1 MPHAAHLRS
10 IASALLLG
18 AALAVACT
26 DGGDDGPISGQPVPE
41 DDAPDRVPA
50 TACSAF
56 VDCGCDD
63 FVDSPFADEHACQD
77 AIRTGLEAGIDEG
90 ENAGLTYDAQCVG
103 DVLAAFG
110 EIGCKSLTEIASDA
124 DALERLDLRC
134 KFFYGD
140 DVAGAPCTELTMTN
154 GDSCQQG
161 LECRDNVCRVD
172 AAIAEGQPCDPG
184 DSCVNGTVCTSLEIN
199 GASTCMSLPEIG
211 GTCLGALDLCDLDG
225 YCDQAS
231 KHCAALPAAGSPCS
245 PNPSVLGR
253 RCNDDA
259 TCDNEMCVA
268 APAAGEPCTG
278 VCQSGSSCVANV
290 CQIERP
296 FACAIGLFG
305 D

>member
-1 MPHAAHLRS
+1 M
-10 IASALLLG
+10 LLG

-26 DGGDDGPISGQPVPE
+26 DDGDSGPISGEPVPE
-41 DDAPDRVPA
+41 DDAPEVVPA
-50 TACSAF
+50 TACDAF
-56 VDCGCDD
+56 IECGCADY
-63 FVDSPFADEHACQD
+63 VDSPFEDEDACLD
-77 AIRTGLEAGIDEG
+77 AVEAGLRAGLDEG
-90 ENAGLTYDAQCVG
+90 DDAGLTYDAQCVG

-110 EIGCKSLTEIASDA
+110 EIGCKSLTEIATDA

-140 DVAGAPCTELTMTN
+140 DVAGAPCTDLMGTS
-154 GDSCQQG
+154 GDSCQRG
-161 LECRDNVCRVD
+161 LECIANVCRVN
-172 AAIAEGQPCDPG
+172 AAIAEGQPCMQG

-199 GASTCMSLPEIG
+199 GASTCTSLPEVG
-211 GTCLGALDLCDLDG
+211 QTCLGELDLCDLDG

-231 KHCAALPAAGSPCS
+231 KTCALLPAAGSPCS
-245 PNPSVLGR
+245 PNMSVLGR
-253 RCNDDA
+253 RCDDDA
-259 TCDNEMCVA
+259 TCENEMCIA

-305 D
+305 A